1 MKKLD
6 TFEKDLLDAFEKG
19 ELKSTSP
26 SKAKLAKF
34 KAAASATLSKIGES
48 IFGYQPLT

>member
-26 SKAKLAKF
+26 SNLQPKSAKR
-34 KAAASATLSKIGES
+34 
-48 IFGYQPLT
+48 